1 MSQKRYK
8 KIDFKVDFLGIAI
21 KVYARNAIVCIF
33 EISKYDNFGQQFF
46 FNPNKMFLVDVIL
59 LYQKQVK
66 IDLGYPA
73 QCRFNP

>member
-1 MSQKRYK
+1 MIFWELRLKFMHAMQLY
-8 KIDFKVDFLGIAI
+8 VFLRF
-21 KVYARNAIVCIF
+21 RNMITLA
-33 EISKYDNFGQQFF
+33 SNF
-46 FNPNKMFLVDVIL
+46 FNPNKMFLVAVIL